1 MNNINRYVSGDYTK
15 KNQSYHS
22 EDSKFKWKNF
32 YKILKRSNLNLKEL
46 KSITDIGCG
55 GGQILIHAK
64 NSNLFNSQCIFEG
77 YDINPDAIDIAK
89 KKSNDVDFFNKDF
102 IKLDVNK
109 KDLIISADV
118 FEHVQDTYDF
128 LTKLVE
134 KGNYFIFNI
143 PLEISLLSMIRKKNI
158 FEHSYKN
165 VGHLHFYSKR
175 TALLTLVNSGF
186 KILNYNLVNN
196 RFEEFKNNKKILSLL
211 INIPQYIFEKL
222 NINMSC
228 SIFGGYSLVVLAKKS

>member
-1 MNNINRYVSGDYTK
+1 M
-15 KNQSYHS
+15 
-22 EDSKFKWKNF
+22 
-32 YKILKRSNLNLKEL
+32 
-46 KSITDIGCG
+46 
-55 GGQILIHAK
+55 
-64 NSNLFNSQCIFEG
+64 
-77 YDINPDAIDIAK
+77 
-89 KKSNDVDFFNKDF
+89 
-102 IKLDVNK
+102 NK